1 MLIFFTIVFIISW
14 MIYVFLKLKKPS
26 VIALLFKSITTITLI
41 GMTVYIHS
49 TGINFPGFGYVVIIG
64 LILGLLGDVFLDLKL
79 IFPKENDLFTYF
91 GFYSFLLGHIVYIF
105 YFVSNFDFSMFEVSI
120 LFGLAGLIVFL
131 VLMTEKPM
139 QLNYGKFRVISS
151 IYAFALS
158 LITFLSLWVGIKER
172 ISGFL
177 IFGIGMISF
186 LISDLILSQSYFGRK
201 EKQWMIYTNYIFYYL
216 AQFLIVISL
225 LYV

>member
-1 MLIFFTIVFIISW
+1 MS
-14 MIYVFLKLKKPS
+14 
-26 VIALLFKSITTITLI
+26 
-41 GMTVYIHS
+41 VYIHS
-49 TGINFPGFGYVVIIG
+49 VGINFPGFGYVVIVG

-79 IFPKENDLFTYF
+79 IFPKENDLFTYA
-91 GFYSFLLGHIVYIF
+91 GFYSFLLGHILYIF
-105 YFVSNFDFSMFEVSI
+105 YFISNFELSMFDVSI
-120 LFGLAGLIVFL
+120 IFGFAGLVVFL

-139 QLNYGKFRVISS
+139 QLNYGKFRIISA
-151 IYAFALS
+151 IYAFVLS
-158 LITFLSLWVGIKER
+158 LITILSLWVGFREEI
-172 ISGFL
+172 IGFI